1 VRRSRGDVLE
11 WVEDPWDPTSSSTID
26 EFEEVHRAGRSP
38 LRWLLAIVAVV
49 VVAAAVAAGFGLLW
63 LARQVNPAGE
73 PGDRVVFTVADGET
87 VEDVAIRLRL
97 EGIIENVSVFQWYVD
112 RRGGIDLQPGDYTI
126 REGEALG
133 EVIDILSTSPAETF
147 TRVTF
152 IEGSTLQE
160 MAVRLEE
167 RMPQMSAEE
176 FVRVATSGEIRS
188 ALQPPEV
195 TSLEGLLFPDTY
207 QIAGSE
213 DEADVVSRMVRQME
227 RVAAQLELEA
237 ADRILY
243 RPGFTA
249 YQALTVAS
257 MIEEEA
263 RLSEERPKI
272 SRVIYNRLN
281 IGEPLGIDAVV
292 LYGAP
297 GVPRDQFGTALEFVR
312 QTDSPYNSREKVG
325 LPPTP
330 ISSPGRASI
339 EAALAPSAGEWLYY
353 VVMDEEGRHEF
364 NVDPAAHQA
373 AVERAQ
379 AAGLTN

>member
-1 VRRSRGDVLE
+1 MRRSRGNVLD
-11 WVEDPWDPTSSSTID
+11 WVEDPWDPTELSTID

-38 LRWLLAIVAVV
+38 LRWALAALAMVVLVVAV
-49 VVAAAVAAGFGLLW
+49 AGGLGLLW

-73 PGDRVVFTVADGET
+73 PGDRIVFNVAEGESID
-87 VEDVAIRLRL
+87 DVAIRLRL

-112 RRGGIDLQPGDYTI
+112 RRGGIDLQPGNYTI

-152 IEGSTLQE
+152 PEGSTLEQ
-160 MAVRLEE
+160 MGARLEE
-167 RMPQMSAEE
+167 RMPQLSAEE
-176 FVRVATSGEIRS
+176 FVRVATSGDIRS
-188 ALQPPEV
+188 ALQPPEI

-213 DEADVVSRMVRQME
+213 DEADVVQRMVLQME
-227 RVAAQLELEA
+227 RVAAQLDLEV
-237 ADRILY
+237 ADQILF

-263 RLSEERPKI
+263 RLADERPKI
-272 SRVIYNRLN
+272 ARVIYNRLN
-281 IGEPLGIDAVV
+281 INMALGIDAVV

-297 GVPRDQFGTALEFVR
+297 DVPRNQFGAALEFVR
-312 QTDSPYNSREKVG
+312 QTDSPYNSRDKVG

-330 ISSPGRASI
+330 ISAPGRASI
-339 EAALAPSAGEWLYY
+339 EAALAPTTGEWLFY
-353 VVMDEEGRHEF
+353 VVMDEDGRHEF
-364 NVDPAAHQA
+364 NVDPAAHA
-373 AVERAQ
+373 AATERAR